1 MNDPAPIRSLPSSD
15 PPPPPAPSP
24 LSTPIIQIPLSLTPA
39 EMSLTRDQFFTITR
53 TPLTLPLPRFLALWP
68 WIDNVYVRKKTR
80 APTGRSPG
88 YELWECRNRR
98 KHALTA
104 PPTPTARRGRPG
116 ATCLVGLKLV
126 WNRYV
131 EGEERT
137 VSIERYSEETHTH
150 TLDDMDKQ
158 KRSSAIRRIA
168 AREAAG
174 AMPYEVATAMKADM
188 ETLVAV
194 GGKYITRADVKNAS
208 KSYELGGTR
217 YGAAERRAREHGIG
231 GAPSGGLEAAQRW
244 QEQLLPGPAPWM
256 EAPMLVSAGAGG
268 RGVDGDASAPVGALE
283 TDASSPAQTSPLAD
297 DSDVPSTQEG
307 ESGTPPP
314 LPLTAM
320 TFLLIDSQTAFM
332 HPTHWGPSRS
342 NPSYETNV
350 STLLSHFRALRLA
363 HPGAGPEIVHVRHA
377 SQDPQSPLHPDAPGF
392 AWMPYT
398 TPQPGEPIVT
408 KNVNSAFIGT
418 DLENMIRSSGT
429 RRLYVAGLTTDHCVS
444 TTVRMA
450 GNLGVAD
457 GEWGRGEVVLVGDAT
472 ACWEKVGGGWKAE
485 IVHAVHVESLREFAK
500 VGWTGEVVRE
510 CVG

>member
-1 MNDPAPIRSLPSSD
+1 MTSPAPIPDSVPLTDPAPPI
-15 PPPPPAPSP
+15 
-24 LSTPIIQIPLSLTPA
+24 LSTPIIQTPLSLTPA
-39 EMSLTRDQFFTITR
+39 QMSLTRQQLFDLTL
-53 TPLTLPLPRFLALWP
+53 TPLTLSTSRFLSLWP

-80 APTGRSPG
+80 AATGRKLG

-98 KHALTA
+98 KHPITA
-104 PPTPTARRGRPG
+104 PVTPTARRGRPG

-137 VSIERYSEETHTH
+137 VSIERCSEATHTH

-168 AREAAG
+168 AREAAR
-174 AMPYEVATAMKADM
+174 AQPYEVANAMKADM
-188 ETLVAV
+188 ETLIAV

-217 YGAAERRAREHGIG
+217 YGAAERQAREHGTG
-231 GAPSGGLEAAQRW
+231 GTPSSGVEGAERW
-244 QEQLLPGPAPWM
+244 QEQLLPGSGPWM
-256 EAPMLVSAGAGG
+256 ETSMPTPTPTNA
-268 RGVDGDASAPVGALE
+268 RTREVDRDASAPISALQ
-283 TDASSPAQTSPLAD
+283 THASPPAQTSPLAD
-297 DSDVPSTQEG
+297 DITSTQER

-314 LPLTAM
+314 PPLTAT
-320 TFLLIDSQTAFM
+320 TFLLIDSQAAFT
-332 HPTHWGPSRS
+332 HPTHWGPARS

-350 STLLSHFRALRLA
+350 ATLLSHFRALRLA
-363 HPGAGPEIVHVRHA
+363 HPGAGPEIIHVRHA
-377 SQDPQSPLHPDAPGF
+377 SQDPKSPLHPDAAGF

-398 TPQPGEPIVT
+398 APIPGEHIVT

-418 DLENMIRSSGT
+418 DLENMLRDART

-444 TTVRMA
+444 TSVRMA
-450 GNLGVAD
+450 GNLGVVD

-472 ACWEKVGGGWKAE
+472 ACWEKVRGGWKAE
-485 IVHAVHVESLREFAK
+485 IVHAVHVESLREFAR